1 MTQAEHAQDDTALR
15 ALIGAA
21 QSPMALLGGDGAIL
35 HANKAF
41 ARLVPLRPGP
51 APGMQQFVS
60 PPPLSPERLSPGA
73 GPARIT
79 TMAASG
85 DRLHWNISALRP
97 GLFLIEL
104 TRSQSFWR
112 RRFYARL
119 RGLARATQSPVIFCT
134 PEQRIRW
141 INPACERLTGYS
153 NGDAQNLNP
162 SEILQSAHMDPE
174 GTARITRAMAAQRPV
189 TAELLNRAP
198 SGREYWQM
206 LDVTPLHGPDG
217 QLEGYVAVLTDITP
231 LKQAAEENM
240 RSARLGR
247 IIEESLH
254 EIYVF
259 DPDSLKFTEVNR
271 GARDNLGY
279 NMKELAQMTP
289 LDIKPDFTPEAFR
302 KMVEPLTSGRQ
313 SVLRFKTRHK
323 RRDGSCYPVEITLQ
337 LMMDDQPWFVAMV
350 QDTSLRDAS
359 QQAAEVAHARLV
371 AAVEALPDGFVY
383 YDADDRLVLANSRYR
398 EIYSASAPMIREGV
412 RFEDIL
418 RYGLEH
424 GEYEEARGREEDWL
438 KERLAQ
444 HRKES
449 ASLRQRLSNGRI
461 LQIYERNTPDGGRVG
476 LRVDVTE
483 FDEARARAE
492 AANAAKTAFL
502 ANMSHELRTP
512 MNGIL
517 GTLQLLEDTRLDAE
531 QSEMLTTAETSAQGL
546 LSILNDILDLA
557 RIEAGKEELNIAPFV
572 PKTVLEQVASL
583 HRVVAE
589 RKGVA
594 LELVLAPGTG
604 TARLGDARRI
614 GQILHNLC
622 GNALKFTEVGEVR
635 LSAEFSGDGHLCL
648 EVRDSGIGMTPEEL
662 QRVFGKFEQAD
673 NSSTRAFGGTGLG
686 LAIVSELVTLMQGQL
701 EIASEPGQGTTIRV
715 RLPLEQADDA
725 AAALPEAAPEADA
738 ETETGTG
745 AALPAPP
752 SEALLLAQP
761 PAGSETSGP
770 SNQSGPP
777 LRILV
782 AEDNATNRL
791 IIRKLLN
798 RMGHQ
803 AVLCHDGAE
812 AVAAWEP
819 GAFDCVL
826 MDISMPRLSGIEAL
840 HEIRKQA
847 GGADLAPVFAVTA
860 HTMPDQVDSLLGEG
874 FDGVLSKPI
883 RTMDL
888 SQALLRCRS
897 ESRPVNL

>member
-449 ASLRQRLSNGRI
+449 GSLRQRLSNGRI

-557 RIEAGKEELNIAPFV
+557 RIEAGKEELYALSETGADGWAVDADGNDMPQHYTAPSTLLMCLRLAATFGTHQNFCATSLAPHGVMVIDEMPTSQLDIACTQIGRVFLPPSWTAQTHAARRGEERVLQLIRPTVGREGTISLAGMRDFERRLLGSLAQPHPLLV
-572 PKTVLEQVASL
+572 LWPEGPRLDPDLKRILPKPVRLAPVDQDMMLMLLEQTHSVTGKIDRARVAPLLPRSAAL
-583 HRVVAE
+583 QAMDEQVLLAALRAPNAGAAASKLAE
-589 RKGVA
+589 
-594 LELVLAPGTG
+594 
-604 TARLGDARRI
+604 
-614 GQILHNLC
+614 ILQ
-622 GNALKFTEVGEVR
+622 V
-635 LSAEFSGDGHLCL
+635 S
-648 EVRDSGIGMTPEEL
+648 
-662 QRVFGKFEQAD
+662 QAD
-673 NSSTRAFGGTGLG
+673 NGALTLTDIKGASPAHQAARDIVEDLRAWHDGKANWT
-686 LAIVSELVTLMQGQL
+686 
-701 EIASEPGQGTTIRV
+701 EIPHSLLISGEPGVGKSV
-715 RLPLEQADDA
+715 
-725 AAALPEAAPEADA
+725 
-738 ETETGTG
+738 
-745 AALPAPP
+745 
-752 SEALLLAQP
+752 LA
-761 PAGSETSGP
+761 
-770 SNQSGPP
+770 
-777 LRILV
+777 R
-782 AEDNATNRL
+782 
-791 IIRKLLN
+791 
-798 RMGHQ
+798 
-803 AVLCHDGAE
+803 
-812 AVAAWEP
+812 
-819 GAFDCVL
+819 
-826 MDISMPRLSGIEAL
+826 
-840 HEIRKQA
+840 
-847 GGADLAPVFAVTA
+847 
-860 HTMPDQVDSLLGEG
+860 
-874 FDGVLSKPI
+874 
-883 RTMDL
+883 
-888 SQALLRCRS
+888 
-897 ESRPVNL
+897 